1 LFRNR
6 SRRGLKILIQPPD
19 FLEALV
25 YPDDMKYTIIFCF
38 ILLVISCTEE
48 SERRFYHEHVKTIYV
63 DLNNVSDEL
72 KMSDFFSGIS
82 YMPLRT
88 PDGKPIGRIRKI
100 LVHDKYLGF
109 YDEAAKRVW
118 VYSKNGRYVNNILIP
133 EGRGPGEITHLTDV
147 ILCDNDLIHAL
158 GAFKIV
164 VYNLEGEF
172 IREVNF
178 DFFIYG
184 FTYLEDEE
192 LYVGYSGNSLNT
204 QISNRHS
211 GNNLFFFDNNGEIK
225 NSEVPIPEGREQ
237 MRFMVSNKFPSYN
250 NIKKFYPHLSD
261 TVYSINP
268 DEVVPRYVLNYQEHS
283 IPEEVFSR
291 REQYSRIPHEWVEF
305 REKELIEND
314 YVLNLFYFNET
325 SRFIHFRIGTG
336 SSQYN
341 IFHDKVTGE
350 TKVGPRRLTNDIDYA
365 YVPFIYESSDESLY
379 TIIEAGDL
387 IRELNRIYGNEPQLY
402 AHPNTQH
409 LVNLANSLK
418 EDSNPVLQILHF
430 KE

>member
-1 LFRNR
+1 
-6 SRRGLKILIQPPD
+6 
-19 FLEALV
+19 
-25 YPDDMKYTIIFCF
+25 
-38 ILLVISCTEE
+38 
-48 SERRFYHEHVKTIYV
+48 
-63 DLNNVSDEL
+63 
-72 KMSDFFSGIS
+72 
-82 YMPLRT
+82 
-88 PDGKPIGRIRKI
+88 
-100 LVHDKYLGF
+100 
-109 YDEAAKRVW
+109 
-118 VYSKNGRYVNNILIP
+118 
-133 EGRGPGEITHLTDV
+133 
-147 ILCDNDLIHAL
+147 LIHAL

-178 DFFIYG
+178 DFFIYR
-184 FTYLEDEE
+184 FTHLEQED
-192 LYVGYSGNSLNT
+192 LYVGYAGNSKNT
-204 QISNRHS
+204 QIRNTHS
-211 GNNLFFFDNNGEIK
+211 GNNLFFFNKDGKVIK
-225 NSEVPIPEGREQ
+225 SAVPIPKGREQ
-237 MRFMVSNKFPSYN
+237 MRFMVSNKFPLYD
-250 NIKKFYPHLSD
+250 NITKFYPHLSD

-325 SRFIHFRIGTG
+325 NRFIHFRIGTG

-341 IFHDKVTGE
+341 IFHDKLTGE

-365 YVPFIYESSDESLY
+365 FVPFIYESSDESLY

-387 IRELNRIYGNEPQLY
+387 IRELNRIYENEPLLY